1 MRNLVNFWKHSW
13 VSIDA
18 SLAGPSEIILVQCRL
33 DLHYLLAWF
42 VNSTWF
48 RSQNIRHF
56 SRRTS
61 WRRSDE
67 PPLGSRR
74 TTGRGRGRRRCRDLP
89 RNLLMSFSMRLGA
102 LKVKHKII
110 SVQRLECAWSFDTF
124 HSSLRLLNDGLNN
137 SQRYRR
143 IGLWSWL
150 LLLLHPVALM
160 AARRRLRYL
169 LHVGIVKMIVNME
182 LVFWWW
188 GILKA
193 ITISLPNELHLNN
206 KTRYWLVG
214 HPLVER

>member
-1 MRNLVNFWKHSW
+1 M
-13 VSIDA
+13 
-18 SLAGPSEIILVQCRL
+18 
-33 DLHYLLAWF
+33 
-42 VNSTWF
+42 NSTWF

-67 PPLGSRR
+67 PPLGSRGASG
-74 TTGRGRGRRRCRDLP
+74 TTAGGRCRGRRRCRDLP
-89 RNLLMSFSMRLGA
+89 RNLLMSFCMRLGA
-102 LKVKHKII
+102 LKVTHKLIC
-110 SVQRLECAWSFDTF
+110 SLRLEGVLSFITF

-182 LVFWWW
+182 LVVRWW
-188 GILKA
+188 GILKS
-193 ITISLPNELHLNN
+193 ITHYQFSEW
-206 KTRYWLVG
+206 TAS
-214 HPLVER
+214 